1 MCRVDGQGTAEIDE
15 RGSRRTSPCLDMY
28 CIIRKAAYEEMS
40 YYANDEIK
48 KQINRLNEPCV
59 S

>member
-28 CIIRKAAYEEMS
+28 YIIRKAAYEEMS
-40 YYANDEIK
+40 YYADDGK
-48 KQINRLNEPCV
+48 
-59 S
+59 